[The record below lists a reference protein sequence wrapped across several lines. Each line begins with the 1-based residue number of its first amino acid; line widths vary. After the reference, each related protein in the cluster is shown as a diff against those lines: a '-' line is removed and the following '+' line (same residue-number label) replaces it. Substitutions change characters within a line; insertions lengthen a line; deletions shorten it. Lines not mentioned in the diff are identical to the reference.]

1 MKIRDLFVLPLC
13 FLVTVVGYSQK
24 CRIDY
29 AYSSS
34 EQLVRNKVKEVKI
47 KQGADT
53 SIKLLHHFFIGEKGC
68 PEKQLYYD
76 FYSKGVEPTVYLFSS
91 DPNKT
96 KIVYTHGRLMGGKLK
111 EYEKIEEYYTRSG
124 KITDRKR
131 TESIDLVNITLNKY
145 DTSDDKKID
154 MRMYRMMP
162 AGDTISSVISFF
174 NGEKR
179 MYILLTKKA
188 EGWEETE
195 KLVTLYKNGE
205 LQEQKQF
212 SKGIL
217 IKTTTKEMLNEQQ
230 MREINNEPYLSNNP
244 LPFNNTPIIDTTYS
258 ESDQIIL
265 NQRNGKN
272 KKAKFR
278 ILRYNDPMNPA
289 KTDHADVILQK
300 NGLLQKRISFNPT
313 QNLYFEY
320 LFR

>member
-29 AYSSS
+29 TFSSS
-34 EQLVRNKVKEVKI
+34 DQLAKNKVKEVKI

-96 KIVYTHGRLMGGKLK
+96 KIVYTHGRLIGGKIK
-111 EYEKIEEYYTRSG
+111 EYEKIEESYTRSG
-124 KITDRKR
+124 KIIDRKR

-179 MYILLTKKA
+179 MYTLLTKKA

-195 KLVTLYKNGE
+195 KLITLYKNGE
-205 LQEQKQF
+205 LQEKKQF

-230 MREINNEPYLSNNP
+230 MKEINNEPYLANNP
-244 LPFNNTPIIDTTYS
+244 LPFNNTPTIDTTYS

>member
-29 AYSSS
+29 SYSTS
-34 EQLVRNKVKEVKI
+34 EQLARNIVKEVKI

-96 KIVYTHGRLMGGKLK
+96 KIVYTHGRLIGGKIK
-111 EYEKIEEYYTRSG
+111 EYEKIEESYTRSG
-124 KITDRKR
+124 KIIDRKR

-179 MYILLTKKA
+179 MYTLLTKKA

-195 KLVTLYKNGE
+195 KLITLYKNGE
-205 LQEQKQF
+205 LQEQKQY
-212 SKGIL
+212 SKGAL
-217 IKTTTKEMLNEQQ
+217 VKTTTKEMLNEQQ
-230 MREINNEPYLSNNP
+230 MKEINNEPYLANNP
-244 LPFNNTPIIDTTYS
+244 LPFNNTPTIDTTYS

>member
-29 AYSSS
+29 TFSSS
-34 EQLVRNKVKEVKI
+34 DQLAKNKVKEVKI

-96 KIVYTHGRLMGGKLK
+96 KIVYTHGRLIGGKIK
-111 EYEKIEEYYTRSG
+111 EYEKIEESYTRSG
-124 KITDRKR
+124 KIIDRKR

-179 MYILLTKKA
+179 TYTLLTKKA
-188 EGWEETE
+188 EGWKKKK
-195 KLVTLYKNGE
+195 KLITLYKNGE
-205 LQEQKQF
+205 PQEQNH
-212 SKGIL
+212 SSNGAL
-217 IKTTTKEMLNEQQ
+217 VKTTPNEMLNEQQ
-230 MREINNEPYLSNNP
+230 MKEINNEPYLANNP
-244 LPFNNTPIIDTTYS
+244 LPFNNTPTIDTTYS

>member
-96 KIVYTHGRLMGGKLK
+96 KIIYTHGRLIGGKVR
-111 EYEKIEEYYTRSG
+111 EYEKIEEYYTRTG

-230 MREINNEPYLSNNP
+230 MKEINNEPYLANNP

>member
-1 MKIRDLFVLPLC
+1 MSFHTRFLFLISC
-13 FLVTVVGYSQK
+13 FTAFYGFSQK

-29 AYSSS
+29 SYSTS

-96 KIVYTHGRLMGGKLK
+96 KIIYTHGRLIGGKVR
-111 EYEKIEEYYTRSG
+111 EYEKTEEYYTRTG

-131 TESIDLVNITLNKY
+131 TESIDFVNIILNKY
-145 DTSDDKKID
+145 DIFDDKKID
-154 MRMYRMMP
+154 MWMYCMMLV
-162 AGDTISSVISFF
+162 GDTISSVISFF

-179 MYILLTKKA
+179 MYTLLTKKA

-195 KLVTLYKNGE
+195 KLITLYKNGE

-230 MREINNEPYLSNNP
+230 MKEINNEPYLANNP